1 MPQDLVIQPP
11 QQPQQI
17 RMSSLIGQQINQ
29 YRVDALLGEGNMGSV
44 FQAFDLHLARK
55 IVLKVMHSQL
65 AKQPQ
70 FQQRFLQEAQAAAR
84 LDHPSIVEIFNF
96 ATDPRLY
103 IVMEYIAGPSLGE
116 YVNRRWEQQQEPAL
130 TEVLRLTAQVASALD
145 YAHEQGV
152 IHRDIKPSNILLKPL
167 TRPDREGDPA
177 LRSVVTDFGLAKLRE
192 GDVHTLTGTFMGTL
206 SYMSPE
212 QCMARPLDGR
222 TDIYSLGIVLYQ
234 LATGQLP
241 FEIKSP
247 TDAIRMHVKEL
258 PPAPTLIRPDLP
270 EAVERIIL
278 QAIAKNP
285 ANRFQTGNQL
295 AIALRRVAQMLDN
308 PGGTYI
314 QLPPGAKDGTVLTKP
329 MVNEWEVLAA
339 GVAPDADRVVI
350 LREGELPRVLGLEQ
364 ESLVIGRSPDSD
376 IVLNDKGVSRQHVRL
391 ERSEGG
397 WNVVDLGSTNGT
409 YLGTERL
416 TTDTLQAWKPESELR
431 VGPYLLQWQTA
442 QAMAAGP
449 FQPLIGV
456 EPSTDV
462 RYRTD
467 PGELELVV
475 NPFKVELDA
484 GDRVNLQVM
493 LVNRGPIVEHVHM
506 RLDGLAADWV
516 TMSDE
521 LVQLMPG
528 ARGFVRITIHPPR
541 ASEATSGRNEFIII
555 ATPMSNLEATASRV
569 CELTIRAFEEFS
581 AELRPNLLTNGGL
594 YQVNVHNQGNAPS
607 LFKVAGDENNR
618 LVSFGGEGWQLKLL
632 PGQRGSIEFS
642 VLPRHRPFLGFT
654 RILPFNAQVEN
665 GSGQQRILGGQ
676 LEALPRV
683 PGWVLTTLSLT
694 ILVMGFILLLAL
706 VLRGN

>member
-1 MPQDLVIQPP
+1 MAQDAAIQ
-11 QQPQQI
+11 QQQI

-55 IVLKVMHSQL
+55 VVLKVMHSQL

-84 LDHPSIVEIFNF
+84 LDHPSIVKIHNF
-96 ATDPRLY
+96 ATEPRLY
-103 IVMEYIAGPSLGE
+103 IVMEHIAGPSLGE

-130 TEVLRLTAQVASALD
+130 TEVLRLVAQVASALD

-177 LRSVVTDFGLAKLRE
+177 LRAVVTDFGLAKLRE

-222 TDIYSLGIVLYQ
+222 SDIYSLGIVLYQ
-234 LATGQLP
+234 LTTGQLP
-241 FEIKSP
+241 FDIKSP

-258 PPAPTLIRPDLP
+258 PPAPTLVRPDLP
-270 EAVERIIL
+270 EAVERIIV

-314 QLPPGAKDGTVLTKP
+314 QLPPAQDGQTSLRP
-329 MVNEWEVLAA
+329 PVNEWEVLAA
-339 GVAPDADRVVI
+339 GVPAHVDRLVI
-350 LREGELPRVLGLEQ
+350 LREGEIPRVIGLEQ
-364 ESLVIGRSPDSD
+364 SAMLIGRNPDND
-376 IVLNDKGVSRQHVRL
+376 IVLNEKGVSRQHVRL
-391 ERSEGG
+391 ERNSHG
-397 WNVVDLGSTNGT
+397 WSVTDLSSTNGT
-409 YLGTERL
+409 YLDAERL
-416 TTDTLQAWKPESELR
+416 TPETPYAWQPEAELR
-431 VGPYLLQWQTA
+431 IGAYLLQWQSA
-442 QAMAAGP
+442 QSAMGRAQQAMLG
-449 FQPLIGV
+449 L

-467 PGELELVV
+467 PGEVELVV
-475 NPFKVELDA
+475 NPTKVELEA

-506 RLDGLAADWV
+506 RLDGLPADWV

-528 ARGFVRITIHPPR
+528 ARGFVRISIHLPR
-541 ASEATSGRNEFIII
+541 SSEATSGQHEFIII
-555 ATPMSNLEATASRV
+555 ATPMSNLEATANRV
-569 CELTIRAFEEFS
+569 CELVVRPFVEYS
-581 AELRPNLLTNGGL
+581 AELQPPLLRNGGL
-594 YQVNVHNQGNAPS
+594 CQIFIHNQGNAEAHFTITS
-607 LFKVAGDENNR
+607 DESNR
-618 LVSFGGEGWQLKLL
+618 LVTYSEQAWQLKLL
-632 PGQRGSIEFS
+632 PGQRSGVEFL
-642 VLPRHRPFLGFT
+642 VTPRRRPGLGFT
-654 RILPFNAQVEN
+654 KLLPYGVQVEN
-665 GSGQQRILGGQ
+665 SQGQQRALTGQ
-676 LEALPRV
+676 LEALPHV
-683 PGWVLTTLSLT
+683 PGWALTTASVI

-706 VLRGN
+706 VLRS